1 MNKHVGKGVLAFIAL
16 AGVLL
21 IWFFSENSNS
31 YTKPEEALLAVEE
44 DLVLIPAYKIDDEA
58 LFFFM
63 KNHEQLGASYIHR
76 GLFGWKVGH
85 LDWCYFDRN
94 VGDNQLN
101 GYHGYGDILIYGLM
115 TNGDDQIVT
124 MNNDVAYML
133 NLEMLPAQIVDEY
146 QLNGLYLWYIKSDR
160 VMDEGEIKL
169 VNKYS
174 NEVIDL
180 ILK

>member
-1 MNKHVGKGVLAFIAL
+1 MNKYVVKGIVAFTTVVG
-16 AGVLL
+16 LL
-21 IWFFSENSNS
+21 VVWLFFENSNS
-31 YTKPEEALLAVEE
+31 YIKPEEALLAIEE
-44 DLVLIPAYKIDDEA
+44 DLILIPAYKIDDESL
-58 LFFFM
+58 LFFI
-63 KNHEQLGASYIHR
+63 KDHEHLGASYIHK
-76 GLFGWKVGH
+76 GLLGWKAGH
-85 LDWCYFDRN
+85 LAWSPLDRN

-101 GYHGYGDILIYGLM
+101 GYQGYGDNLIYGLM
-115 TNGDDQIVT
+115 TNGDEQIVT

-160 VMDEGEIKL
+160 GMDEGEIKL